1 MFERIQSRRTTTPFH
16 KMDRSHDRHGANTDD
31 TSPRTRGRSRSLRS
45 TNASSPPEQ
54 ILEGAGTKSDNV
66 METHVGGSKTTK
78 YGQREN
84 EAAPSEQTSEDE
96 ENHHDLST
104 EETGSFEEDQD
115 DSEHT
120 STDEQA
126 LEAVLSNGNLVTVS
140 LIVNDAPFDYAAA
153 NSQLQF
159 SVGQDGNNFYCEIC
173 KDVGEIVCCDGC
185 PKVYHQTCVPEG
197 SPSRVALDN
206 DEDPWFCP
214 DCLSQNKGVSS
225 SSQRV
230 VGSERRTAKRVC
242 SECRRSSGDNPL
254 LPCEGGCGAHIH
266 HPSCR
271 KPENEDES
279 IDDDAPV
286 ICSNCAAG
294 EVVLQEED
302 ELTQENSADAEDGI
316 EPRHRRRRSSI
327 GTGSMDEEMSEDDED
342 AETSKRKAK
351 RKRSIGSES
360 QQSAKKKKKD
370 SVKKRKYTKRKQV
383 QDSEDEVSHFSGSPD
398 QQRAPRSYG
407 TVLGGMVKATPAF
420 FFFVNDNRY
429 KLERALSR
437 KHRYF
442 NRLSKGLERNQL
454 IAREAAIWW
463 AKLRPR
469 EQRRYMNM
477 SMRDFEER
485 VVEFQ
490 EEKDLLE
497 GDMDSQVVAEE
508 VDRAELDDDDVGTST
523 TPADEQLTFERHKKL
538 YVDTSVGSKPFTP
551 EPGRSNNKLLLDL
564 LQDMRFHSVPL
575 LKANRSDDEPGQLD
589 YSKMSIPYFEVHGP
603 VATSVGDECLGCT
616 RGWNHF
622 CPVMKRRI
630 PAVENRAKLQPPLS
644 ALMATRVG
652 LGLRPRPP
660 TTNASVERATDLAWR
675 HADAFSKRET
685 PEVKAARQLPPIPS
699 FSLSQPSARADD
711 ITNFVED
718 AAAMKVP
725 EPPRPSEQGSSKRSV
740 LSRGALPMHGQKK
753 GTATSNIGAA
763 LNKCGR
769 CRTVIQND
777 TGCIQCRRAQLVIN
791 MSKQQSSK
799 SDDNLHQVQTAM
811 LGRLSTKDTNF
822 EQQSGND
829 KAVSD
834 AMLKIRW
841 SPNAVLPPSKTPA
854 PEHIPGSKVAPA
866 SSSDTDD
873 FLEDESSMDIE
884 MDDTLPTIK
893 EDKAE
898 DADIRI
904 TTSTETEGTEERS
917 SRRKR
922 ARRVSSAAGALEES
936 KADRQKITKQHQEE
950 TSQLNKRCVSVAS
963 CGILLAMM
971 RRDPLLLFAEPVS
984 DDVEAYHEIVPDPI
998 DLNEIKS
1005 KVLNEEYKTLGAF
1018 VSDARRLCTNA
1029 LAYNPVG
1036 TIYNKTARELL
1047 DALEVMQ
1054 KRATEWM
1061 SAIKN
1066 SHASSFAWRCDV
1078 GHLQFDHNGTDLRDD
1093 PFRDLRKN
1101 WPEAVNML
1109 EKGDY
1114 LRSQITADFM
1124 RTRENEAAFYG
1135 SLAVQRAAAA
1145 AEASL
1150 ASYPDAG
1157 GTHNIVVR
1165 RSHEEDEAL
1174 RALIDKYVVESTK
1187 APELK
1192 DVPTWREESVIK
1204 MLRKVQTRRV
1214 EGSTSSENGCARCDG
1229 ARVDP
1234 NTKMSLRA
1242 EAVRWGRNRRKGEAD
1257 TIPRVASSRVSLSTG
1272 LGSSRNRVAME
1283 KRKTEENLENLEG
1296 EIGDE
1301 GVSVRGSRIHGWGL
1315 FADQPFKP
1323 GDIVAEYVG
1332 EYVSHAGCERRE
1344 KMYEEQRI
1352 QDYQFRAHELVI
1364 DATMKGGHGRYINH
1378 HCSPNC
1384 TARIV
1389 DGRWPNTH
1397 LKRVFIIAKKHI
1409 EPEEEITYNY
1419 NFPLEKDLDARV
1431 PCNCG
1436 SVSCRGFMN
1445 WDLPEKG
1452 AKNRIVEGAK
1462 RGGNMRDR
1470 IRRLNRP
1477 RKRDQYDS

>member
-1 MFERIQSRRTTTPFH
+1 
-16 KMDRSHDRHGANTDD
+16 MDASHDTGGASTDD
-31 TSPRTRGRSRSLRS
+31 TSPRTRGRSRSLRTS
-45 TNASSPPEQ
+45 NGGSPSQ
-54 ILEGAGTKSDNV
+54 QALEGAATKSDDV
-66 METHVGGSKTTK
+66 VDTAVGGSKTTK
-78 YGQREN
+78 YRQSDN
-84 EAAPSEQTSEDE
+84 QAAPTEQTSDDE
-96 ENHHDLST
+96 ESDHELSV
-104 EETGSFEEDQD
+104 EESRSFEEDQD
-115 DSEHT
+115 GSEHA
-120 STDEQA
+120 STDQQT
-126 LEAVLSNGNLVTVS
+126 LEAVLPNGNLVTVS
-140 LIVNDAPFDYAAA
+140 LIVNDAPFDSTAA
-153 NSQLQF
+153 NSHLEF
-159 SVGQDGNNFYCEIC
+159 TVGHDGNNFYCEIC
-173 KDVGEIVCCDGC
+173 NDVGEIVCCDGC
-185 PKVYHQTCVPEG
+185 PKVFHHTCVPEG

-225 SSQRV
+225 TSQRV
-230 VGSERRTAKRVC
+230 VGTERRTAKRVC
-242 SECRRSSGDNPL
+242 SECRRSNGDNPL
-254 LPCEGGCGAHIH
+254 VPCEGCGAHIH

-271 KPENEDES
+271 NPENEDEVVDS
-279 IDDDAPV
+279 DAPV

-302 ELTQENSADAEDGI
+302 ELTQENSADAEDTF

-327 GTGSMDEEMSEDDED
+327 GTGSVNEEMSDDDED
-342 AETSKRKAK
+342 GVLGTGKRKSK

-360 QQSAKKKKKD
+360 QQSTKKKKKKKD
-370 SVKKRKYTKRKQV
+370 SVKERSSVKKRKYKKRRV
-383 QDSEDEVSHFSGSPD
+383 PQDSEDEVGNGSPD
-398 QQRAPRSYG
+398 QQLAPRSYG
-407 TVLGGMVKATPAF
+407 TVRGGLVKATPAF

-454 IAREAAIWW
+454 ISREAAIWW
-463 AKLRPR
+463 VKLRPR

-485 VVEFQ
+485 VIEFQ
-490 EEKDLLE
+490 EEKELRD
-497 GDMDSQVVAEE
+497 GDMDSQDAEE
-508 VDRAELDDDDVGTST
+508 VSRGLDADDVATIT

-538 YVDTSVGSKPFTP
+538 YVDTSVGSKPFSP

-575 LKANRSDDEPGQLD
+575 VKANRSDDEPGQLD

-644 ALMATRVG
+644 ALVATRVG

-660 TTNASVERATDLAWR
+660 TTNAEAERAVDLAWR

-685 PEVKAARQLPPIPS
+685 PEVKAAKQLPPIPS
-699 FSLSQPSARADD
+699 FSLSQPYSRADD
-711 ITNFVED
+711 ITSFVED

-725 EPPRPSEQGSSKRSV
+725 EPPRPSAQGSSKRSV
-740 LSRGALPMHGQKK
+740 LSRGVLPMHGQKK
-753 GTATSNIGAA
+753 EAIIPILGSG

-791 MSKQQSSK
+791 MSKQQLSK
-799 SDDNLHQVQTAM
+799 SEDNLHKVQTAM

-841 SPNAVLPPSKTPA
+841 SPNAVLPPSNILT
-854 PEHIPGSKVAPA
+854 PEHIRGSCAIAA
-866 SSSDTDD
+866 SSSDTDNL
-873 FLEDESSMDIE
+873 LEEESSMDIV
-884 MDDTLPTIK
+884 MDDALPTIE
-893 EDKAE
+893 EDKVE
-898 DADIRI
+898 VTDIRI
-904 TTSTETEGTEERS
+904 TTSTETEGTEEISEGRS

-922 ARRVSSAAGALEES
+922 ARRVSAAGALEES
-936 KADRQKITKQHQEE
+936 HADRQQISKQHQEE

-984 DDVEAYHEIVPDPI
+984 ADVEAYHEIVPNPI
-998 DLNEIKS
+998 DLGEIKS

-1018 VSDARRLCTNA
+1018 VSDARLLCTNA

-1036 TIYNKTARELL
+1036 TIYNKTAKELL

-1054 KRATEWM
+1054 KRATEWT

-1066 SHASSFAWRCDV
+1066 SHASSFAWRGDA
-1078 GHLQFDHNGTDLRDD
+1078 GHLQFDHDGKDLRDD
-1093 PFRDLRKN
+1093 PFRDLRES

-1109 EKGDY
+1109 ESGDY
-1114 LRSQITADFM
+1114 LRSQIAADFM
-1124 RTRENEAAFYG
+1124 RTRENETAFYG
-1135 SLAVQRAAAA
+1135 SLAVRRAAAA

-1150 ASYPDAG
+1150 ASYPDTG
-1157 GTHNIVVR
+1157 GTHNVVVR

-1174 RALIDKYVVESTK
+1174 RALIDKHVVESTK
-1187 APELK
+1187 ATELK

-1234 NTKMSLRA
+1234 KTKMSLRA

-1257 TIPRVASSRVSLSTG
+1257 TIPRVATSRVSLSTG

-1283 KRKTEENLENLEG
+1283 KRKTEANLENLEG

-1332 EYVSHAGCERRE
+1332 EYVSPAGCEARE

-1352 QDYQFRAHELVI
+1352 QDYQFRADELVI

-1384 TARIV
+1384 SARIV
-1389 DGRWPNTH
+1389 EGKRPNSH

-1409 EPEEEITYNY
+1409 EPREEITYNY
-1419 NFPLEKDLDARV
+1419 NFPLENDLDARV

-1477 RKRDQYDS
+1477 RKRDQYDSG